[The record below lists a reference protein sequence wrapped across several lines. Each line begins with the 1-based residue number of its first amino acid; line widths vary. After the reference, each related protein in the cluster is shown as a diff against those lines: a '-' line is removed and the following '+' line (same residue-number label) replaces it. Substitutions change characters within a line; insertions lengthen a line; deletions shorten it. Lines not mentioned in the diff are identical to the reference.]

1 MRGAGAATLADRR
14 QNYFF
19 FFSAGAFSPGLAA
32 PFSGAVAAPF
42 SAPLAGAFSPG

>member
-19 FFSAGAFSPGLAA
+19 FSDGAFSPGLAA
-32 PFSGAVAAPF
+32 PFSGAAAAPF
-42 SAPLAGAFSPG
+42 SAPLAGAF